1 MFRWLFACAFL
12 CAGAFVGVQHGIPWL
27 QDQGIIAR
35 SDPVD
40 AGDIDVPIPANTVP
54 DGPAEQNPVT
64 FPTDI
69 GPARQVSKAAQESR
83 FLVTDKQEA
92 PSERDG
98 QLLVIGG
105 ETKPGEE
112 VPAGKKMRAKV
123 GFLAIAVQPG
133 EQVPA
138 AQQIVFPSIKRVY
151 RRWKEGDPMK
161 ETAHRDGT
169 KSAEE
174 NAGPF
179 LIVAEEFREFRRLDV
194 GDEVKAGQMIA
205 LVDPTLAIKEMAI
218 KNSQVNAAEADV
230 EATKRTK
237 DESLRRYTNMLAQ
250 NRAAPG
256 SVPKD
261 EIQGAE
267 LTYQRYVQ
275 EQVSKEAASIKAQ
288 QELLQAV
295 TILQKHE
302 VRAAIDGIVK
312 IIYKN
317 RGEAIKNLDPILQL
331 QNPGRLRVEALYEIQ
346 DTEGFRPGMDA
357 IIEPSLPV
365 QPRQVLRGH
374 LLEVNCVAVSKGPKT
389 TIVSGSE
396 DRTLRGWDP
405 VDGRQLWQLTHK
417 VPVKAV
423 ACSPAS
429 ASQNLLLAGWGDG
442 VGRLLNLDNLKELPR
457 ELSER
462 HRGAITCVAF
472 SPDAKVCATGGDD
485 RSIALWETATGQLLH
500 RLNQAHRAGVT
511 SLQFANSG
519 HLLSAGRDNALVL
532 WRLPAGN
539 PPVRV
544 AETDRR
550 SGDVPML
557 GVSPDGKRVLFD
569 QGKELRLL
577 SLVDRQIEGVLLN
590 PSSNSNFTTMALFSP
605 DGQTIMTNVGA
616 ESRVQLWRAPNALQP
631 RAAELRQFIWT
642 TGQATCGAF
651 SPDSTFAVTG
661 TQDNRV
667 LVWPMPSREEIERKL
682 TAKLTLVE
690 GSLEG
695 ASRQVRVWAELDNPE
710 VPSQDNPEQKRYMLL
725 PGGTATMVVFPR
737 PSK

>member
-1 MFRWLFACAFL
+1 MFRWLFVCAVL
-12 CAGAFVGVQHGIPWL
+12 CAGAFAMVQHGVPWL
-27 QDQGIIAR
+27 QREGYLSAPEVVEPGDTEGPSQ
-35 SDPVD
+35 PNTVVD
-40 AGDIDVPIPANTVP
+40 APP
-54 DGPAEQNPVT
+54 DQNPVT
-64 FPTDI
+64 FPTDTA
-69 GPARQVSKAAQESR
+69 PARQVSKAAQESR

-98 QLLVIGG
+98 QLLVIGS
-105 ETKPGEE
+105 EIKPGEE
-112 VPAGKKMRAKV
+112 VPAGKKIRAKV
-123 GFLAIAVQPG
+123 GFLAVAAQSG

-161 ETAHRDGT
+161 EPTHRDGN
-169 KSAEE
+169 KSADE

-230 EATKRTK
+230 KSTEKTK
-237 DESLRRYTNMLAQ
+237 DESLRRWRNMEAQ
-250 NRAAPG
+250 NRAVPN

-261 EIQGAE
+261 ELQGAE

-317 RGEAIKNLDPILQL
+317 RGEAIKNLDPILQI

-346 DTEGFRPGMDA
+346 DTEGFRPGMEA

-365 QPRQVLRGH
+365 QPRQILRGH
-374 LLEVNCVAVSKGPKT
+374 LLEVTCVAVSKGPKT

-423 ACSPAS
+423 ACTPVGSN
-429 ASQNLLLAGWGDG
+429 QNLLLAGWGDG

-472 SPDAKVCATGGDD
+472 SPDAAVCATGGDD
-485 RSIALWETATGQLLH
+485 RSIALWETATGKLLH

-539 PPVRV
+539 PPVRI

-550 SGDVPML
+550 SGDVPVL

-605 DGQTIMTNVGA
+605 DGQTILTNMAA
-616 ESRVQLWRAPNALQP
+616 EGRLQLWRAPTALQP

-651 SPDSTFAVTG
+651 SPDSKYVVTG

-710 VPSQDNPEQKRYMLL
+710 VPSQDNPEQKRFLLL

-737 PSK
+737 APK